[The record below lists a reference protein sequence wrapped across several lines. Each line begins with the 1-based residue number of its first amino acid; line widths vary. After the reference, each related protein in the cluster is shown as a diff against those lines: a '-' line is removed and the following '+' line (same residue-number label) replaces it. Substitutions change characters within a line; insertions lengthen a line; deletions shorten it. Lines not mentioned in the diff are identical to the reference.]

1 MAKAEICAG
10 VCGLTTTVV
19 ASTNGTTCKVSIRSQ
34 CKNVQ
39 RLAAELTEVDPF
51 REISFRGD
59 GPLTL
64 QLARKYCAHAACPVP
79 AGIIKAV
86 EVESGLAL
94 PADVNIK
101 LSRSNE

>member
-1 MAKAEICAG
+1 MAKAEICSG
-10 VCGLTTTVV
+10 ICGFTTTVV
-19 ASTNGTTCKVSIRSQ
+19 ACTNDTTCKVSIQSQ

-39 RLAAELTEVDPF
+39 RLAADLTEVDPF

-64 QLARKYCAHAACPVP
+64 QLARKHCAHAACPVP

-94 PADVNIK
+94 PADVHIK